1 MVDEMMMSEDVQ
13 PVCPEGDWQCLLKNF
28 YKGYILLLE
37 AIIDTGEVDENG
49 EPILKVN
56 SINVTDFTNDEINQM
71 IQDIKDLYP
80 NIVECRLHYC
90 GNHLG
95 KPCKLISV

>member
-37 AIIDTGEVDENG
+37 AIIDTGEV
-49 EPILKVN
+49 LKVN

-90 GNHLG
+90 GDHLG
-95 KPCKLISV
+95 KPCKLIPV